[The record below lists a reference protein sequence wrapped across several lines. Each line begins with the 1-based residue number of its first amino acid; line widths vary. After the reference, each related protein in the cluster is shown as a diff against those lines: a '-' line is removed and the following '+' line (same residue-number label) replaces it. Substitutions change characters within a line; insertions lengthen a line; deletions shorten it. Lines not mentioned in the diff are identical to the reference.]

1 MVGISEY
8 AIRAHLQECLA
19 AVADQT
25 GLAGWEIA
33 VIATGA
39 ISATALAALCGHFL
53 CYNGANRLSLASRRF
68 VFSLALRVR
77 QFFGPRFGGL
87 IDEAIRRYAPAMAE
101 HAAAGE
107 RVAERHQPADVVA
120 QDQEAQ
126 AHFLSELSS
135 PTPATTP
142 STTETSFSECT
153 SHPASNHGFDDS
165 GVSEDYR
172 SRNSGIDPLD
182 SVLVWV
188 SVLLFFFILTL
199 TGKVS

>member
-1 MVGISEY
+1 MLILGISEY

-33 VIATGA
+33 VITTGA

-53 CYNGANRLSLASRRF
+53 CYNGANRVSLAARRF
-68 VFSLALRVR
+68 VFSLALRMR
-77 QFFGPRFGGL
+77 QFFGPRFGAL
-87 IDEAIRRYAPAMAE
+87 IDEAIHRYAPAMAE

-120 QDQEAQ
+120 EDQQAQ
-126 AHFLSELSS
+126 AQFLSELSS
-135 PTPATTP
+135 PAPSLTP
-142 STTETSFSECT
+142 STTETNLSEMT
-153 SHPASNHGFDDS
+153 SCPGSNHGFDDS
-165 GVSEDYR
+165 GVSEGFQ
-172 SRNSGIDPLD
+172 SRNTGIDPLD

-188 SVLLFFFILTL
+188 S
-199 TGKVS
+199 